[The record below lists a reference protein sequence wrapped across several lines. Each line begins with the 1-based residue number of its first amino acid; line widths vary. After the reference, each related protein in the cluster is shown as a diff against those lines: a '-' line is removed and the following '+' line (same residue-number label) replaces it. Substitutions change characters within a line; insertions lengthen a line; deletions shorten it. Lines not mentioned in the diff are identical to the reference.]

1 MRCQWAVA
9 LVAAAGAAS
18 PARGV
23 LPQDDSW
30 RALDGVVSEQAV
42 PGSWLAVVK
51 GTEAA
56 CTALKASVAAAAA
69 AADGA
74 QLRAAG
80 ARSRSMRIAST
91 CVVAFEASEAAAQ
104 AVRKLKGVL
113 YVEQNA
119 YVRATAEPASWGL
132 DRIDQASLPLDRATF
147 TEGFT
152 GVGQTVYV
160 IDTGIAKAHV
170 DFGGRAVEG
179 PNFSSD
185 ETAADGNGH
194 GTHCAG
200 TATGARY
207 GIATKATVVGVKVL
221 PASGSGPVDRVIKG
235 IEWAVRNQAGKGAAV
250 ISISL
255 GGGGSALN
263 DAVAAAAKA
272 GHIVTVSAGND
283 SYDACQNSPAGAGGR
298 ARVTRG
304 VVTVGAT
311 TYTDARAS
319 WSNYGSC
326 VDIFAPGSDITSA
339 WWTSTTAS
347 ATLSGT
353 SMACPHV
360 AGVAATLLEKY
371 AGNKARAMADLFA
384 SSVANKVT
392 NSLTPNGS
400 TLLQVARA
408 SATPTAPT
416 KAPTSAAPTKA
427 PTSAAPTKAPTSPVP
442 TEAPTTTAPTTPAPT
457 AAPTTPV
464 PTAAPTTTA
473 PSNAPTTK
481 TPRPLPT
488 RRPTRKPTTRRPTTP
503 SPTRKPSNK
512 RARPP
517 CKGWWCSIG

>member
-9 LVAAAGAAS
+9 LVAAAGAAG

-23 LPQDDSW
+23 VPQDDSW
-30 RALDGVVSEQAV
+30 RALDGVVSGQAV

-119 YVRATAEPASWGL
+119 YVRAAAEPASWGL

-147 TEGFT
+147 TKGFT

-160 IDTGIAKAHV
+160 LDTGIAKAHV
-170 DFGGRAVEG
+170 DFGGRAEEG

-185 ETAADGNGH
+185 ATAADGNGH

-207 GIATKATVVGVKVL
+207 GIATSATVVGVKVL
-221 PASGSGPVDRVIKG
+221 SATGSGTYDGVISG
-235 IEWAVRNQAGKGAAV
+235 IQWAVRNQAGKGAAV
-250 ISISL
+250 ISMSL
-255 GGGGSALN
+255 GGGASVAMN
-263 DAVAAAAKA
+263 DAVAAAAAA
-272 GHIVTVSAGND
+272 GHIVTVAAGND
-283 SYDACQNSPAGAGGR
+283 NMDACRASPAGAGGR
-298 ARVTRG
+298 ARVTGG

-311 TYTDARAS
+311 ARTDARAS
-319 WSNYGSC
+319 YSNYGSC

-347 ATLSGT
+347 ATISGT

-371 AGNKARAMADLFA
+371 AGDKARAMADLFA
-384 SSVANKVT
+384 SSVASKVT

-408 SATPTAPT
+408 SATPTTP
-416 KAPTSAAPTKA
+416 APTSAAPTKA

-442 TEAPTTTAPTTPAPT
+442 TEAPTT

-481 TPRPLPT
+481 SPTPLPT
-488 RRPTRKPTTRRPTTP
+488 RRPTREPATRRPTTR
-503 SPTRKPSNK
+503 SPTRKPSSK
-512 RARPP
+512 PARPP
-517 CKGWWCSIG
+517 CQGWWCWIG